1 MMENSQVV
9 KEEEIQFLKAVS
21 LDVLIS
27 CILIVFDIRNW

>member
-9 KEEEIQFLKAVS
+9 QEKEIQFLKAVS

-27 CILIVFDIRNW
+27 CILIVFDIHNW